1 MVHEEEHLRAL
12 VAPHG
17 TVPAGRKDGDVLTR
31 DELQNQQREELEKL
45 VRNLHAVRDQK
56 GAVCKEF
63 NAQITQL
70 TQAVDSLLDDMA
82 IGVTPL
88 FDKSGGP
95 AIRLAESEQ
104 E

>member
-1 MVHEEEHLRAL
+1 M
-12 VAPHG
+12 
-17 TVPAGRKDGDVLTR
+17 LTR

-56 GAVCKEF
+56 EAVCKEF

-88 FDKSGGP
+88 FDKSGTSTE
-95 AIRLAESEQ
+95 AQAFLLMMEAAHSRLAG
-104 E
+104 

>member
-1 MVHEEEHLRAL
+1 
-12 VAPHG
+12 
-17 TVPAGRKDGDVLTR
+17 
-31 DELQNQQREELEKL
+31 
-45 VRNLHAVRDQK
+45 
-56 GAVCKEF
+56 VCKEF

-82 IGVTPL
+82 TGVAPL